1 MLEEADEASSTTEFV
16 YKMKV
21 VLRETKES
29 RRWLRFILYCR
40 LQNFDKL
47 GDLPDEAK
55 QLGSIFAAIVRNTE
69 RRLAEE
75 RSAGK
80 SSRAIEP
87 AR

>member
-1 MLEEADEASSTTEFV
+1 MLEEADEASSTTEFI

-47 GDLPDEAK
+47 GDLPLALE
-55 QLGSIFAAIVRNTE
+55 QPGYL
-69 RRLAEE
+69 RRRIGCVLFSSSSDWLQS
-75 RSAGK
+75 RSHLL
-80 SSRAIEP
+80 I
-87 AR
+87 